1 MHDLVRDVAIFIA
14 DREKH
19 VYMLKPKAA
28 LKNCLPKD
36 FPKMCSQIIVSKYL
50 LHELPKKLDCPNV
63 KRKSL
68 FRNPRYYF

>member
-36 FPKMCSQIIVSKYL
+36 FPKMCSQIILSNCL
-50 LHELPKKLDCPNV
+50 LHELPKKLECPDV
-63 KRKSL
+63 
-68 FRNPRYYF
+68 